1 MEKQKRE
8 THSRQSIKHVEKI
21 LSSFRTSIYIYIFIV
36 IRDES
41 IILMREKKRVT
52 SRGLDSI

>member
-41 IILMREKKRVT
+41 IILMREKKELRLEV
-52 SRGLDSI
+52 